1 MDYTRAGKAL
11 LCRLSLGIVWA
22 VGCGSDSDDGAACQ
36 RAASCGGDVLGA
48 WEPSGACY
56 IILSQPKLPSCDGA
70 TADLQVD
77 NSTGKVV
84 FDTDTYSTDLS
95 LDVRMT
101 VNLPKNCMLRANVE
115 CSKLQ
120 FTLGSGLDFGCKDGA
135 NGACACDT
143 TFVSNLTDSGIYEV
157 AGKQLK
163 LKEVDTDYCVQ
174 GKQMT
179 LLPKLTADMGAMGTM
194 TSQLQVT
201 LSKP

>member
-1 MDYTRAGKAL
+1 MDHTRAGKPL
-11 LCRLSLGIVWA
+11 LYSLLLGIVWA
-22 VGCGSDSDDGAACQ
+22 VGCGSDSDDGAGCK
-36 RAASCGGDVLGA
+36 RAASCGGDVLGM
-48 WEPSGACY
+48 WEPSRACY

-77 NSTGKVV
+77 KSTGKVV

-101 VNLPKNCMLRANVE
+101 VNLLKECMLRANVE

-120 FTLGSGLDFGCKDGA
+120 FTLGSALEFGCKEGA
-135 NGACACDT
+135 HGACACDT
-143 TFVSNLTDSGIYEV
+143 TFVSNVTDSGIYEV

-163 LKEVDTDYCVQ
+163 LKDVDTDYCVQ
-174 GKQMT
+174 GRQMT
-179 LLPKLTADMGAMGTM
+179 LLPKLTADMGAIGTM

-201 LSKP
+201 LSKR